1 MCIHTHKCTYRYT
14 GKSGSK
20 SDMIDQYSAVR
31 RVCHIQYKC
40 WCKQTNDP
48 KKPKGHHLGNA
59 RANTARIVVLSAVRF
74 V

>member
-1 MCIHTHKCTYRYT
+1 MCIHTHISVLT
-14 GKSGSK
+14 GIRQVRHDRS
-20 SDMIDQYSAVR
+20 YSTVR

-48 KKPKGHHLGNA
+48 KKPEGHHLGNA

-74 V
+74 CVV

>member
-1 MCIHTHKCTYRYT
+1 M
-14 GKSGSK
+14 
-20 SDMIDQYSAVR
+20 R
-31 RVCHIQYKC
+31 RVCHIQYKY

-74 V
+74 VQYKNSMSMTSIVEVTIWAVFGLFV